1 MMLVLCLAGGLD
13 AARNTDFTVSSIR
26 FTDNAGL
33 DVAAWSRNHTAPH
46 AVFLAA
52 YNHDSPISTLGAR
65 RVVLGYPG
73 WIWTYGI
80 SDWIGK
86 EQDVQAM
93 LQGRPEAAA
102 LVRRYRVEY
111 VVIGPQE
118 REAPF
123 SANDAY
129 WQSHADLV
137 YANAEY
143 HVYKVA
149 QPGP

>member
-1 MMLVLCLAGGLD
+1 
-13 AARNTDFTVSSIR
+13 
-26 FTDNAGL
+26 
-33 DVAAWSRNHTAPH
+33 
-46 AVFLAA
+46 AA
-52 YNHDSPISTLGAR
+52 YDHDSPIATLGAR

-93 LQGRPEAAA
+93 LQGRPEADA

-123 SANDAY
+123 SAKDAY

>member
-1 MMLVLCLAGGLD
+1 MVVVLCLAGGLD
-13 AARNTDFTVSSIR
+13 AARNTDFTASSIR

-33 DVAAWSRNHTAPH
+33 AVAAWSRTHTAPH
-46 AVFLAA
+46 AIFLAA

-80 SDWIGK
+80 SDWIGH

-93 LQGRPEAAA
+93 LQGRPEAPD
-102 LVRRYRVEY
+102 LVRRYHVQY

-118 REAPF
+118 LQAPF
-123 SANDAY
+123 SASEPY
-129 WQSHADLV
+129 WQADGTLV
-137 YANAEY
+137 YSNSEY
-143 HVYKVA
+143 HVYKI
-149 QPGP
+149 G